1 MGQLNIS
8 RGVVVLRAVAAML
21 ACAVL
26 LLAAGCGARN
36 ESAREGGSGTD
47 SSQSDAMQ
55 SESGD
60 VGTQSESNTNAPT
73 ANGDTGNDDTAE
85 SERTMNDI
93 TITVNGQSFSAT
105 LADTQAAR
113 AFAERLPLTVSMD
126 DLHGNEKYHYLD
138 EELPTNASNPGTIHA
153 GDLMLFGSDCLV
165 LFYETF
171 QTSYTYTRIA
181 SIDDAAD
188 LPDAVGG
195 GSVTVSFA
203 N

>member
-1 MGQLNIS
+1 
-8 RGVVVLRAVAAML
+8 ML
-21 ACAVL
+21 ACTAL
-26 LLAAGCGARN
+26 LLAAGCAARN
-36 ESAREGGSGTD
+36 ESAGEGGSGTD
-47 SSQSDAMQ
+47 SSQSHATQ

-73 ANGDTGNDDTAE
+73 TNGDTGNDDTSE
-85 SERTMNDI
+85 SEQTMNAI
-93 TITVNGQSFSAT
+93 TITINGHSFSAT

-113 AFAERLPLTVSMD
+113 DFAEWLPLTVNMD

-138 EELPTNASNPGTIHA
+138 ERLPTNASNPGTIHA

-171 QTSYTYTRIA
+171 QTSYSYTRIA
-181 SIDDAAD
+181 SVDDTAD
-188 LPDAVGG
+188 LPEAMGG